1 MGQEIVI
8 LNRVV
13 REGLIEKATPE
24 QGPEVLISLSGR

>member
-8 LNRVV
+8 LNRVA
-13 REGLIEKATPE
+13 REGPIEKGTLE

>member
-13 REGLIEKATPE
+13 REEPSKKATSEQSPE
-24 QGPEVLISLSGR
+24 KHILLPGR